1 MNYQRIIL
9 AGNSTKNAE
18 RQTSK
23 DGKVKYTT
31 FRVGV
36 SDGKD
41 KTTFFPI
48 TVFGKLGESVAEYI
62 TKGRQVLVD
71 GRVQIGENGRCN
83 VVADQ
88 IRFGTQ
94 PEEKAKKAGR
104 KTKK

>member
-1 MNYQRIIL
+1 MNYQRIII
-9 AGNSTKNAE
+9 AGNSTKDAE
-18 RQTSK
+18 QQTSK

-36 SDGKD
+36 SDGKE
-41 KTTFFPI
+41 KTTFFPV

-62 TKGRQVLVD
+62 TKGRQILVD
-71 GRVQIGENGRCN
+71 GRVQIGDNGRCN
-83 VVADQ
+83 IVADQ

-94 PEEKAKKAGR
+94 PEEKAKKPGK